1 MIKDKYS
8 LNANLNPQ
16 IKYFSDHIK
25 TTNINILLN
34 RVKIE
39 KKNDF
44 KKKLYVFSM
53 LSLLV
58 IFFSAL
64 IISIWILKI

>member
-1 MIKDKYS
+1 MKKNHDNDYS
-8 LNANLNPQ
+8 LNSNLHLKNKKFIDQ
-16 IKYFSDHIK
+16 FK

-44 KKKLYVFSM
+44 KKKLYFFSM
-53 LSLLV
+53 LSLLII
-58 IFFSAL
+58 IFSSIA
-64 IISIWILKI
+64 ISI

>member
-1 MIKDKYS
+1 MKKIIKDKYS
-8 LNANLNPQ
+8 LNTNLNPQ
-16 IKYFSDHIK
+16 IGYFSDHIK

-44 KKKLYVFSM
+44 KKKVYLFSM
-53 LSLLV
+53 LSLLI
-58 IFFSAL
+58 IFFSA
-64 IISIWILKI
+64 IMIYI

>member
-1 MIKDKYS
+1 MKKINNNYS
-8 LNANLNPQ
+8 LNSNIKLKKNLLIDQ
-16 IKYFSDHIK
+16 IK

-44 KKKLYVFSM
+44 KKKMYLT
-53 LSLLV
+53 SLMFFA
-58 IFFSAL
+58 ITFFSAVVMY
-64 IISIWILKI
+64 I

>member
-1 MIKDKYS
+1 MKKITKNKYS
-8 LNANLNPQ
+8 LNEDLNPQ
-16 IKYFSDHIK
+16 IRYFSDRIK

-44 KKKLYVFSM
+44 KKKLYLFSM
-53 LSLLV
+53 LFLLV
-58 IFFSAL
+58 IFFL
-64 IISIWILKI
+64 TIVISI

>member
-1 MIKDKYS
+1 MKKIIKDKYS
-8 LNANLNPQ
+8 LKANLNPQ

-44 KKKLYVFSM
+44 KKKLYLFSM

-58 IFFSAL
+58 IFFSA
-64 IISIWILKI
+64 IMISI

>member
-1 MIKDKYS
+1 MKKINDHYS
-8 LNANLNPQ
+8 LNSNIKLKKNLLIDQ
-16 IKYFSDHIK
+16 IK

-44 KKKLYVFSM
+44 KKKMYLT
-53 LSLLV
+53 LLMFFA
-58 IFFSAL
+58 ITFFSAVVMY
-64 IISIWILKI
+64 I

>member
-1 MIKDKYS
+1 MKNNRGNEHPS
-8 LNANLNPQ
+8 N
-16 IKYFSDHIK
+16 SDLHLKNTTFIDSFK

-44 KKKLYVFSM
+44 KKKY
-53 LSLLV
+53 
-58 IFFSAL
+58 IFFQCFL
-64 IISIWILKI
+64 

>member
-1 MIKDKYS
+1 VKKIIKDKYS
-8 LNANLNPQ
+8 LNTNLNPQ
-16 IKYFSDHIK
+16 ISYFSDHIK

-44 KKKLYVFSM
+44 KKKLYLFSM
-53 LSLLV
+53 MSLLV
-58 IFFSAL
+58 IFFAAVV
-64 IISIWILKI
+64 ITT

>member
-1 MIKDKYS
+1 MKKIIEKKFS
-8 LNANLNPQ
+8 LKSNLNLQ
-16 IKYFSDHIK
+16 SKYFSDHIK

-44 KKKLYVFSM
+44 KKKIYFFSM
-53 LSLLV
+53 LSLV
-58 IFFSAL
+58 IIFFSVVT
-64 IISIWILKI
+64 ISI

>member
-1 MIKDKYS
+1 MKKITKDKYS
-8 LNANLNPQ
+8 FNTNLNPQ

-44 KKKLYVFSM
+44 KKKLYLFSM

-58 IFFSAL
+58 IFFLAF
-64 IISIWILKI
+64 IISI

>member
-1 MIKDKYS
+1 MKKKIEDKYS
-8 LNANLNPQ
+8 LNTNLNPQ
-16 IKYFSDHIK
+16 IKYYSDRIK

-44 KKKLYVFSM
+44 KKKLYLFSM
-53 LSLLV
+53 MSLLV
-58 IFFSAL
+58 ILFSAVV
-64 IISIWILKI
+64 ISI

>member
-1 MIKDKYS
+1 MKKIIKNKYS
-8 LNANLNPQ
+8 LNTNLNPQ
-16 IKYFSDHIK
+16 IKYFSDRIK

-44 KKKLYVFSM
+44 KKKLYLFSIIT
-53 LSLLV
+53 SGI

-64 IISIWILKI
+64 VISI

>member
-1 MIKDKYS
+1 MKKRIDDKS
-8 LNANLNPQ
+8 LQNTNLNIQ
-16 IKYFSDHIK
+16 NRYFSNHIK

-44 KKKLYVFSM
+44 KKKIYFFSM
-53 LSLLV
+53 LSLV
-58 IFFSAL
+58 IIFFSVVT
-64 IISIWILKI
+64 ISI

>member
-1 MIKDKYS
+1 MKKIIKDKYS

-44 KKKLYVFSM
+44 KKKLYLFSM

-58 IFFSAL
+58 IFFSA
-64 IISIWILKI
+64 ITISI

>member
-1 MIKDKYS
+1 MKKRIDNKYS
-8 LNANLNPQ
+8 LNTNLNPQ
-16 IKYFSDHIK
+16 IRYFSDHIK

-44 KKKLYVFSM
+44 KKKLYLFSM
-53 LSLLV
+53 MSLV
-58 IFFSAL
+58 IFLFSAL
-64 IISIWILKI
+64 VISI

>member
-1 MIKDKYS
+1 MKKINDHYS
-8 LNANLNPQ
+8 LNPNIKLKKNLLIDQ
-16 IKYFSDHIK
+16 IK

-44 KKKLYVFSM
+44 KKKMYLT
-53 LSLLV
+53 LLMFFV
-58 IFFSAL
+58 ITFFSAAVMY
-64 IISIWILKI
+64 I

>member
-1 MIKDKYS
+1 MKKIIKDKYS
-8 LNANLNPQ
+8 LNTNLNPQ
-16 IKYFSDHIK
+16 IKYFSDRTK

-44 KKKLYVFSM
+44 KKKLFLFSIM
-53 LSLLV
+53 SLLV
-58 IFFSAL
+58 IFFSA
-64 IISIWILKI
+64 IVISI

>member
-1 MIKDKYS
+1 MKKINDHYP
-8 LNANLNPQ
+8 LNSNIELKKNLLIDQ
-16 IKYFSDHIK
+16 IK

-44 KKKLYVFSM
+44 KKKMYLT
-53 LSLLV
+53 SLILFAV
-58 IFFSAL
+58 TFFSAVA
-64 IISIWILKI
+64 IYI

>member
-1 MIKDKYS
+1 MKKIIKDKYS

-39 KKNDF
+39 KKNDL
-44 KKKLYVFSM
+44 KKKIYLFLTM
-53 LSLLV
+53 SLII
-58 IFFSAL
+58 IFFSA
-64 IISIWILKI
+64 IVASF